1 MQILSSPY
9 LGNARTL
16 VGKLAVVW
24 KQCPDIQVLGWDF
37 HLWYTN
43 WKVWCMYT
51 HIQISPRYC
60 QGHMEM
66 LLWNV
71 ALSGRIKLLLSFSSP
86 LIHVPPLSPV
96 SGARILIDLHLIILG
111 FWNKAYGA
119 CLFNCTENMVCFLH
133 CAIKSNKGFIILVTY
148 CSRMQFC
155 SIKFMSDDI
164 LILIHEQLGLWL
176 SLSA

>member
-1 MQILSSPY
+1 MFTWCLIFCMNANLLLPY

-24 KQCPDIQVLGWDF
+24 KQCPDMRALGWNL

-43 WKVWCMYT
+43 WKVWYMYS

-86 LIHVPPLSPV
+86 LIHFPALSPV
-96 SGARILIDLHLIILG
+96 SGARILIDLILG
-111 FWNKAYGA
+111 FWNKACGV
-119 CLFNCTENMVCFLH
+119 CLRNCAENMLWFVCRRLNFSG
-133 CAIKSNKGFIILVTY
+133 IKSNKGFIILV
-148 CSRMQFC
+148 
-155 SIKFMSDDI
+155 
-164 LILIHEQLGLWL
+164 
-176 SLSA
+176 A